1 MGEVTQ
7 KCIVR
12 ARFIIERRSERCD
25 NKIFKPGDSEC
36 GNILGDCDNKG
47 FEWTAVFPRSG
58 YSGHEHDNP
67 TLADPRLVHP
77 PHHFTQTNSRP
88 RVNDILRYT
97 TQSKVGGIRKHYSWK
112 PCMKDGDI
120 LHNSSCL
127 LSPFASVYPSAHLS
141 GWSRP
146 PLLIRRSPARDPRP
160 APTHGCVLPLSLSS
174 RYRNLVPSQ
183 ICQRTE
189 PRWMLLIRVNVNN
202 MLRHSIN
209 SESKKWFLNL

>member
-160 APTHGCVLPLSLSS
+160 APTHGCVLPLSQFSVSQLSS
-174 RYRNLVPSQ
+174 LSDLPEN
-183 ICQRTE
+183 RT
-189 PRWMLLIRVNVNN
+189 
-202 MLRHSIN
+202 
-209 SESKKWFLNL
+209 

>member
-1 MGEVTQ
+1 M
-7 KCIVR
+7 
-12 ARFIIERRSERCD
+12 
-25 NKIFKPGDSEC
+25 
-36 GNILGDCDNKG
+36 
-47 FEWTAVFPRSG
+47 FPRSG

-67 TLADPRLVHP
+67 TLADPGLVHP

-127 LSPFASVYPSAHLS
+127 LSPFASVFILAPIWEAGPGLPSSSAGLQPETRGRLQLMDVS
-141 GWSRP
+141 
-146 PLLIRRSPARDPRP
+146 SP
-160 APTHGCVLPLSLSS
+160 SLSS

-209 SESKKWFLNL
+209 SESKKWFPNL

>member
-12 ARFIIERRSERCD
+12 ARFIIERRSERD
-25 NKIFKPGDSEC
+25 ATTKYSSLGDSE
-36 GNILGDCDNKG
+36 GDILWDCDNKG

-97 TQSKVGGIRKHYSWK
+97 TTSKVGGIRKHYSWK

-127 LSPFASVYPSAHLS
+127 LSPFASVFILAPIW

-146 PLLIRRSPARDPRP
+146 PPPHPPVSSQRP
-160 APTHGCVLPLSLSS
+160 EAGSNSWMCPPPLSVLG
-174 RYRNLVPSQ
+174 
-183 ICQRTE
+183 IAT
-189 PRWMLLIRVNVNN
+189 
-202 MLRHSIN
+202 
-209 SESKKWFLNL
+209 